1 MAGHTFFIIAYMG
14 KREYNSTQL
23 PPGSLK
29 RGYRMIELRHVCKTF
44 ETTDKEKS
52 VHAVRDVSLTIE
64 DGEIFGIIG
73 FSGAGKSTLV
83 RCINL
88 LERPTNGSV
97 IMDGEDLTKMT
108 ERQLR
113 QTRRKIGMIFQHFN
127 LMNSRTVFDNVAY
140 PLFGSKMSKER
151 KERKVMELLE
161 IVGLTEKAGAYPSQL
176 SGGQKQRV
184 AIARALA
191 NNPTVLLCDEATSA
205 LDPQTTQDILRLLQ
219 RLRERLK
226 LTIILITHEMAVVKQ
241 VCTRVAVMEEGRVVE
256 EGRIYD
262 VFSNP
267 QQPIPRRFIRT
278 TTHIESV
285 EELLKT
291 DPSSLGLASG
301 DIVVRYDCSGD
312 RTSQASVSR
321 ISREYGVDISIIFGN
336 VEMLL
341 DTPFGTMI
349 VVFRGE
355 EKAVQAA
362 LTEFEKTASRVEV
375 ICRV

>member
-1 MAGHTFFIIAYMG
+1 
-14 KREYNSTQL
+14 
-23 PPGSLK
+23 
-29 RGYRMIELRHVCKTF
+29 MIELRHVSKTF
-44 ETTDKEKS
+44 DTGSKDKQ
-52 VHAVRDVSLTIE
+52 VHAVRDVSLTIA

-88 LERPTNGSV
+88 LERPTSGSV

-267 QQPIPRRFIRT
+267 QQPITRRFIRT
-278 TTHIESV
+278 TTHIEGV

-341 DTPFGTMI
+341 GTPFGTMI